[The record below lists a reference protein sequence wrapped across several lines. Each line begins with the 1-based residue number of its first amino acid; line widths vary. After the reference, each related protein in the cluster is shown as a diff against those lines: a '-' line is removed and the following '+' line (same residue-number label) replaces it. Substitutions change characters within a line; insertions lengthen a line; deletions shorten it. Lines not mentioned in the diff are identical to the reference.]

1 MLHPCGKPGPQDEL
15 KMQAQPNKQELFD
28 LLIQAK
34 RTEAYT
40 PFPRADVQNSRLIH
54 NFAVHS
60 DGDPLL

>member
-40 PFPRADVQNSRLIH
+40 PFPGQTYKTHGAYITLLCTRA
-54 NFAVHS
+54 
-60 DGDPLL
+60 